1 MCVDENPQK
10 TAAKDF
16 NMESIQQITE
26 KFIQCVLSV
35 DLCEGLTGGLE
46 KLKESSSQFICQVVE
61 QKMGELDTAIFEN
74 PRYRPNWIVEH
85 KAVPREL
92 LTSFGLIQY
101 SRRYY
106 RHRKSFEHCY
116 LVDNLVGVVPGER
129 VEAGLVAELCEAA
142 TDNSYAK
149 SARICCDSA
158 LSRQTVMRKT
168 RQVKDLKTKD
178 VEQREAV
185 RVIHLQADE
194 DHVAM
199 QDGRRDTIVKLVAIH
214 EPALKVSQKR
224 WMLPQRHLMS
234 SYGEPV
240 EDFWLR
246 VADEIDRRYGD
257 RDDLTV
263 YIHGDGAS
271 WIRSGTKWLKN
282 SYFVLD
288 KFHVRQMVKRVAGN
302 NEDYGQ
308 YIWDCFEMNERSKIN
323 ELTQACIDSEVC
335 VETSGQAFM
344 SYIRNNWDGIQ
355 IWYDERHQAGRSC
368 AEGLVSHVLSSRLS
382 SRPCGWRDEG
392 LETVSRLRVHML
404 NGGRIT
410 TENVRKVPKP
420 VIRSR
425 KALQN
430 AIAIDTRYAWNG
442 GRILHTEHRSSPE
455 YRLFKAITRG
465 GNVI

>member
-1 MCVDENPQK
+1 
-10 TAAKDF
+10 
-16 NMESIQQITE
+16 MESIQQIAE
-26 KFIQCVLSV
+26 KFIQDVLSV

-46 KLKESSSQFICQVVE
+46 KIKEASSQFICQIVE
-61 QKMGELDTAIFEN
+61 QKLVELDTAIFDN
-74 PRYRPNWIVEH
+74 PRYRPNWTVEH
-85 KAVPREL
+85 KAARREL
-92 LTSFGLIQY
+92 LTSFGMIQF

-106 RHRKSFEHCY
+106 RHRKSGERCY
-116 LVDNLVGVVPGER
+116 LVDNLVGIVPGER
-129 VEAGLVAELCEAA
+129 VEAGLVADLCEAA

-149 SARICCDSA
+149 SARLCCDSA
-158 LSRQTVMRKT
+158 LSRQTVMLKT
-168 RQVKDLKTKD
+168 RLVKDLKAVD
-178 VEQREAV
+178 VEDRRAV
-185 RVIHLQADE
+185 RVIHVQADE

-214 EPALKVSQKR
+214 EPALKVSKKR

-257 RDDLTV
+257 RDDLRI
-263 YIHGDGAS
+263 YIHGDGAN

-282 SYFVLD
+282 SHFVLD

-302 NEDYGQ
+302 NEDYAQ
-308 YIWDCFEMNERSKIN
+308 YIWDCFEMDERREIN
-323 ELTQACIDSEVC
+323 ELTQALIDSEVC
-335 VETSGQAFM
+335 AETSGQDFIK
-344 SYIRNNWDGIQ
+344 YIRNNWDGIQ

-410 TENVRKVPKP
+410 PDNVRKAPIVA
-420 VIRSR
+420 IRATKSLH
-425 KALQN
+425 KAVTVD
-430 AIAIDTRYAWNG
+430 ARYEWNG
-442 GRILHTEHRSSPE
+442 GRVLHTDHRSSPE

-465 GNVI
+465 GCAI